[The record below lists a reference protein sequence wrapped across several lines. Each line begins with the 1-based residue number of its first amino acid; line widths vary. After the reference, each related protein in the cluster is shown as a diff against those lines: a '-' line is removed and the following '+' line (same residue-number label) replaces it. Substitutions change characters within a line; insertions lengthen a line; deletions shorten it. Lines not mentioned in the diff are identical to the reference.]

1 MQANA
6 EGSRIFARHSSS
18 STLSEK
24 FDTIDDATRGKED
37 DDSRLLG
44 LLVTAQEGQQNSSDA
59 ETIEETEL
67 FLKRVA
73 TSSYTHKSWTDT
85 RRTLVYLRTEVRF
98 YNEIV
103 PLLLATHNG
112 SNNNGNGVLTT
123 ASTLHNHLPVVHHAD
138 YDLTGLVPED
148 CPTNNTKQPSPFPE
162 NDNNDNNIDDI
173 ELQKNQLLQNKG
185 GHILLQSLSPSQG
198 YF

>member
-1 MQANA
+1 M
-6 EGSRIFARHSSS
+6 
-18 STLSEK
+18 
-24 FDTIDDATRGKED
+24 
-37 DDSRLLG
+37 
-44 LLVTAQEGQQNSSDA
+44 
-59 ETIEETEL
+59 
-67 FLKRVA
+67 
-73 TSSYTHKSWTDT
+73 
-85 RRTLVYLRTEVRF
+85 YLRTEVRF